1 MGFDSLFFSRLDIKD
16 QIRRR
21 NKKAMEFV
29 WWGNKNLGIIQ
40 YIISLKFEN

>member
-29 WWGNKNLGIIQ
+29 WWGNKNLGIYPVHYQ
-40 YIISLKFEN
+40 LKI